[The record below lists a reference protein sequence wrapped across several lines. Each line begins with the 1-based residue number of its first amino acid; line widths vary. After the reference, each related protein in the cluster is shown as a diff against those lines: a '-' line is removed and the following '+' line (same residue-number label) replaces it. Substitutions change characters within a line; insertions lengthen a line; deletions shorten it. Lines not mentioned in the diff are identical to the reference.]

1 MWEKFLHSAIISLAP
16 RPQRKHHRLEII
28 LPKWYNQSKRKKA
41 QSMTTT
47 TPRALILEAIENDIR
62 NRKYNPMND
71 VLFKFIFASE
81 ERKQV
86 TIDFLNAVLN
96 RQGNTAIKDI
106 QFKNNEIVPLYEDDK
121 LTRFDVF
128 CVAEDGTQIDVEVQV
143 VNKKNMERRTLFYWS
158 QMYLMNLTKGEKYQD
173 LKPAITINILR
184 YNLFPSEP
192 FHSMYSIYN
201 METGRRL
208 NEDMELHFLEVPK
221 FQKKPLS
228 EMTRIERWLAYF
240 SNKLNQQEMEEL
252 AMNEAAIQTAID
264 ATNIFMQDKD
274 ERLKYLNRE
283 MAIIDYES
291 DKAAWIDEG
300 RVEGRAQE
308 KMAMILSM
316 IKNGL
321 DDMTISNI
329 ASLPIETIQQERSKL
344 S

>member
-1 MWEKFLHSAIISLAP
+1 
-16 RPQRKHHRLEII
+16 
-28 LPKWYNQSKRKKA
+28 
-41 QSMTTT
+41 MTNYQ
-47 TPRALILEAIENDIR
+47 PRALIIEAIENDIN

-71 VLFKFIFASE
+71 VLFKFIFANE
-81 ERKQV
+81 DRKQV

-96 RQGNTAIKDI
+96 RQEQKTIKDI
-106 QFKNNEIVPLYEDDK
+106 QFKNSEIVPLFEEDK
-121 LTRFDVF
+121 LTRFDIF
-128 CVAEDGTQIDVEVQV
+128 CVTEDGTQIDVEVQV

-158 QMYLMNLTKGEKYQD
+158 QMYLMNLNKGEKYQD

-184 YNLFPSEP
+184 YNIFPEDS

-201 METGRRL
+201 METHRRL

-221 FQKKPLS
+221 FQKKPIS
-228 EMTRIERWLAYF
+228 EMTRMEKWLAYF

-252 AMNEAAIQTAID
+252 AMNESAIQTAMN
-264 ATNIFMQDKD
+264 AAAVFMQNKE

-300 RVEGRAQE
+300 RTKE
-308 KMAMILSM
+308 KIFMVHSM

-321 DDMTISNI
+321 DDIAISKI
-329 ASLPIETIQQERSKL
+329 SALPIEVIQQERNKISEA
-344 S
+344 

>member
-1 MWEKFLHSAIISLAP
+1 
-16 RPQRKHHRLEII
+16 
-28 LPKWYNQSKRKKA
+28 
-41 QSMTTT
+41 MTNYQ
-47 TPRALILEAIENDIR
+47 PRALIIEAIENDIN

-71 VLFKFIFASE
+71 VLFKFIFANE
-81 ERKQV
+81 DRKQV

-96 RQGNTAIKDI
+96 RQEQKSIKDI
-106 QFKNNEIVPLYEDDK
+106 QFKNSEIVPLFEEDK
-121 LTRFDVF
+121 LTRFDIF
-128 CVAEDGTQIDVEVQV
+128 CVTEDGTQIDVEVQV

-158 QMYLMNLTKGEKYQD
+158 QMYLMNLNKGEKYQD

-184 YNLFPSEP
+184 YNIFPEDS

-201 METGRRL
+201 METHRRL

-221 FQKKPLS
+221 FKKKPIS
-228 EMTRIERWLAYF
+228 EMNRMERWLAYF

-252 AMNEAAIQTAID
+252 AMNESAIQTAMN
-264 ATNIFMQDKD
+264 AAAVFMQNKE

-300 RVEGRAQE
+300 RAKE
-308 KMAMILSM
+308 KIFMVHSM

-321 DDMTISNI
+321 DDITISKI
-329 ASLPIETIQQERSKL
+329 SALPIEVIQQERNKISEA
-344 S
+344 

>member
-1 MWEKFLHSAIISLAP
+1 
-16 RPQRKHHRLEII
+16 
-28 LPKWYNQSKRKKA
+28 
-41 QSMTTT
+41 MTNYQ
-47 TPRALILEAIENDIR
+47 PRALIIEAIENDIN

-71 VLFKFIFASE
+71 VLFKFIFANE
-81 ERKQV
+81 DRKQV

-96 RQGNTAIKDI
+96 RQDQKAIKDI
-106 QFKNNEIVPLYEDDK
+106 QFKNSEIVPLFEEDK
-121 LTRFDVF
+121 LTRFDIF
-128 CVAEDGTQIDVEVQV
+128 CVTEEGTQIDVEVQV

-158 QMYLMNLTKGEKYQD
+158 QMYLMNLNKGEKYQD

-184 YNLFPSEP
+184 YNIFPENS

-201 METGRRL
+201 METHRRL

-221 FQKKPLS
+221 FKKKPIS
-228 EMTRIERWLAYF
+228 EMTRMERWLAYF

-252 AMNEAAIQTAID
+252 AMNESAIQTAMD
-264 ATNIFMQDKD
+264 AAAVFMQNKE

-300 RVEGRAQE
+300 RAKE
-308 KMAMILSM
+308 KIFMVHSM

-321 DDMTISNI
+321 DDITISKISN
-329 ASLPIETIQQERSKL
+329 LPIEVIQQERNKISE

>member
-1 MWEKFLHSAIISLAP
+1 
-16 RPQRKHHRLEII
+16 
-28 LPKWYNQSKRKKA
+28 
-41 QSMTTT
+41 MTNYQ
-47 TPRALILEAIENDIR
+47 PRALIIEAIENDIN

-71 VLFKFIFASE
+71 VLFKFIFANE
-81 ERKQV
+81 DRKQV

-96 RQGNTAIKDI
+96 RQEQKTIKDI
-106 QFKNNEIVPLYEDDK
+106 QFKNSEIVPLFEDDK
-121 LTRFDVF
+121 LTRFDIF
-128 CVAEDGTQIDVEVQV
+128 CVTEDGTQIDVEVQV

-158 QMYLMNLTKGEKYQD
+158 QMYLMNLNKGKKYQD

-184 YNLFPSEP
+184 YNIFPEDS

-201 METGRRL
+201 METHRRL

-221 FQKKPLS
+221 FKKKPIS
-228 EMTRIERWLAYF
+228 EMNRMERWLAYF

-252 AMNEAAIQTAID
+252 AMNESAIQTAMN
-264 ATNIFMQDKD
+264 AAAVFMQNKE

-300 RVEGRAQE
+300 RAKE
-308 KMAMILSM
+308 KIFMVHSM

-321 DDMTISNI
+321 DDITISKI
-329 ASLPIETIQQERSKL
+329 SALPIEVIQQERNKISEA
-344 S
+344 

>member
-1 MWEKFLHSAIISLAP
+1 MEVLLVANY
-16 RPQRKHHRLEII
+16 Q
-28 LPKWYNQSKRKKA
+28 
-41 QSMTTT
+41 
-47 TPRALILEAIENDIR
+47 PRALIIEAIENDIN

-71 VLFKFIFASE
+71 VLFKFIFANDD
-81 ERKQV
+81 RKQV

-96 RQGNTAIKDI
+96 RQEQKAIKDI
-106 QFKNNEIVPLYEDDK
+106 QFKNSEIVPLFEEDK
-121 LTRFDVF
+121 LTRFDIF
-128 CVAEDGTQIDVEVQV
+128 CVTEDGTQIDVEVQV

-158 QMYLMNLTKGEKYQD
+158 QMYLMNLNKGEKYQD

-184 YNLFPSEP
+184 YNIFPEDS

-201 METGRRL
+201 METHRRL

-221 FQKKPLS
+221 FKKKPIS
-228 EMTRIERWLAYF
+228 EMTRMERWLAYF

-252 AMNEAAIQTAID
+252 AMNESAIQTAMD
-264 ATNIFMQDKD
+264 AAAVFMQNKE

-300 RVEGRAQE
+300 RAKE
-308 KMAMILSM
+308 KIFMVHSM

-321 DDMTISNI
+321 DDITISKISN
-329 ASLPIETIQQERSKL
+329 LPIEVIQQERNKISE